1 MIKTLIYNLPP
12 LDILRPPLSGAILAS
27 LCKQQGHHVEAVD
40 LQQELIIFLKNTGK
54 SIDLFNDVF
63 YEHSPSFSSEQIQ
76 LLNEFISHELAKRH
90 VDKFNYILISFFSH
104 LAQSFGNEF
113 LPILREHTSSKIV
126 IGGAGLVG
134 KRAVTDLVPGGL
146 FHYPSRLKS
155 AGVIDEYITGEAE
168 EALINYFNGQVGPGI
183 GNDKFKQIDDLDA
196 QPWPDFS
203 YYNLNNYDQF
213 PKEIPIIGSRGCV
226 RKCTFCDVVRTSP
239 KYRYR
244 SGRNIADEII
254 HHYETHGIT
263 HFYFTDS
270 LVNGSFKAFNDMC
283 EHLSA
288 YNFREDIKWSGQYI
302 IRPEQHTP
310 ANHFDNLKASG
321 CETLFIGIESGA
333 DRVRF
338 DLGKKFTN
346 NDIEFYL
353 KNFAERDIKVLF
365 LMFSGYVGETKED
378 HAETLSMFPRWQK
391 YVATGTIQGIETLNI
406 LSVLPGTPLEKIA
419 QENQFLFL
427 TDEKNNILE
436 RSWIDP
442 RQPNYD
448 FIARVQNHIEMI
460 ETAIKYNWPLWN
472 GLLSATLYE
481 ESVASYK
488 KIPKKFIPISALSTK

>member
-1 MIKTLIYNLPP
+1 MTKTLIYSLPP
-12 LDILRPPLSGAILAS
+12 LDLLRPPLAGAILAS
-27 LCKQQGHHVEAVD
+27 LCKQQGHQVEAVD
-40 LQQELIIFLKNTGK
+40 LQQELIIFLKNNGK
-54 SIDLFNDVF
+54 STGVFDDVF
-63 YEHSPSFSSEQIQ
+63 YEHSSSFTPDQIK
-76 LLNEFISHELAKRH
+76 LLTEFINYELRTRH
-90 VDKFNYILISFFSH
+90 VDKFDYILISFFSH
-104 LAQSFGNEF
+104 LAQIFGNEF
-113 LPILREHTSSKIV
+113 LPTLRKHTLSKIV
-126 IGGAGLVG
+126 IGGSGLVSRRSV
-134 KRAVTDLVPGGL
+134 KDSIFGGL
-146 FHYPSRLKS
+146 FEYPKVLKS
-155 AGVIDEYITGEAE
+155 AGLVDEYITGEAE
-168 EALINYFNGQVGPGI
+168 ESLINYFNSKPGSGI
-183 GNDKFKQIDDLDA
+183 GNDKFKQIEDLDA

-203 YYNLNNYDQF
+203 YFDLSNYDQN
-213 PKEIPIIGSRGCV
+213 PKELPIIGSRGCV
-226 RKCTFCDVVRTSP
+226 RKCTFCDVTRTSP

-263 HFYFTDS
+263 YFYFTDS

-288 YNFREDIKWSGQYI
+288 YNFREPIKWSGQYI

-321 CETLFIGIESGA
+321 CDTLFIGLESGA

-346 NDIEFYL
+346 NDVEFYL

-365 LMFSGYVGETKED
+365 LMFSGHVGETKED
-378 HAETLSMFPRWQK
+378 HAETLTMFPRWQK

-406 LSVLPGTPLEKIA
+406 LSVLPGAPLEKIA

-436 RSWIDP
+436 RSWVDP

-460 ETAIKYNWPLWN
+460 ETAITYNWPLWN

-481 ESVASYK
+481 DAVAKYK
-488 KIPKKFIPISALSTK
+488 KMPKKFIPISALSIQ

>member
-1 MIKTLIYNLPP
+1 MTKTLIYNLPP

-27 LCKQQGHHVEAVD
+27 LCKQQGHQVEAID
-40 LQQELIIFLKNTGK
+40 LQQELIIFLKNNKTPT
-54 SIDLFNDVF
+54 DFFNDVF
-63 YEHSPSFSSEQIQ
+63 YEHSPSFTSDQIK
-76 LLNEFISHELAKRH
+76 LLNEFIDYELATRH
-90 VDKFNYILISFFSH
+90 VNKFDYILISFFSH
-104 LAQSFGNEF
+104 LAQLFGNVF
-113 LPILREHTSSKIV
+113 LPTLRKHTLSKII

-134 KRAVTDLVPGGL
+134 KRVVKDLILEEL
-146 FHYPSRLKS
+146 FEYPARLKYD
-155 AGVIDEYITGEAE
+155 GVIDEYITGEAE
-168 EALINYFNGQVGPGI
+168 ESLINYFNGKEGPGI

-203 YYNLNNYDQF
+203 YFDLNNYDII
-213 PKEIPIIGSRGCV
+213 PKELPIIGSRGCV
-226 RKCTFCDVVRTSP
+226 RKCTFCDVARTSP

-254 HHYETHGIT
+254 HHYETHGVT

-283 EHLSA
+283 ENLAA
-288 YNFREDIKWSGQYI
+288 YSFQEPIKWSGQYI

-321 CETLFIGIESGA
+321 CRTLFIGLESGA

-346 NDIEFYL
+346 NDVEFYL
-353 KNFAERDIKVLF
+353 KNFAERDIEVLF

-378 HAETLSMFPRWQK
+378 HAETLSMFSRWQK

-406 LSVLPGTPLEKIA
+406 LSILSDTPLEKIA
-419 QENQFLFL
+419 QEHQFLFL
-427 TDEKNNILE
+427 TDEKNNILQ

-460 ETAIKYNWPLWN
+460 ETAIKYKWPLWN

-481 ESVASYK
+481 DAVTKYK
-488 KIPKKFIPISALSTK
+488 KIPKKFIPISALSFK